1 MVGSGRIPRPVAWTG
16 GHSDHQPL
24 RFASLVF
31 PSSSQRPSVPDRPC
45 WPMTSTPDS
54 LRPIRDNH
62 RLILAVS
69 VAVLVLSFV
78 MGFNANNRL
87 TLPGLAGAPL
97 PPLCASRAMFGVRCP
112 GCGLTRSFV
121 SLAAG
126 DWEGAWKFHRLGW
139 LVALGV
145 AAQIPYRIWGLVHP
159 TGLPL
164 GDRWPHRLMLGL
176 FALLVLNWMV
186 SWWI

>member
-1 MVGSGRIPRPVAWTG
+1 MPSLPVPVRPRW
-16 GHSDHQPL
+16 
-24 RFASLVF
+24 F
-31 PSSSQRPSVPDRPC
+31 
-45 WPMTSTPDS
+45 MTSTNDT
-54 LRPIRDNH
+54 LRPLRDHH

-78 MGFNANNRL
+78 MGFNADRRL

-97 PPLCASRAMFGVRCP
+97 PPLCASRAMFNIRCP

-121 SLAAG
+121 ALAAG
-126 DWEGAWKFHRLGW
+126 DWAVAWQFHRLGW

-145 AAQIPYRIWGLVHP
+145 AAQVPYRIWGLVHP

-176 FALLVLNWMV
+176 LVLLVFNWMV
-186 SWWI
+186 SWWV